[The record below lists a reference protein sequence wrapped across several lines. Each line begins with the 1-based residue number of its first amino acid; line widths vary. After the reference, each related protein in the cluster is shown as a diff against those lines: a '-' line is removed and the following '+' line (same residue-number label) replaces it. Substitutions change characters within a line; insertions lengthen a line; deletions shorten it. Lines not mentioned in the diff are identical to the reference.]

1 MHDLQAA
8 LAVAP
13 GEEWAAFPPDS
24 PAGALCRAAARRL
37 YADEAPRAAAP
48 LDPAAIP
55 NTLSVRAQGLLSTQ
69 QALGQ
74 LLMSISRV
82 PGLNERVVTVSPDVA
97 TSTNLSGWIIK
108 NGVFKPEETARLSL
122 DEQQTFAWREGPR
135 GQHIELGISEMNLF
149 MALGMFGLAEEL
161 SGQCLIPIGTVYDPF
176 ICRGL
181 DSLIYALYSGAKFIF
196 AGTPSGIS
204 LAPEGGA
211 HQSTVTPSLGIE
223 LPNLLAFEPCFAKEM
238 EWMMVEAL
246 RQCCDRKRGRATYFR
261 LTTKQ
266 VDQGLMAEAV
276 ERLGEETLRR
286 QVLAGGY
293 RLVDWRTAAPALP
306 RSRLVHLVCAGAMTP
321 DTMAA
326 AAHLAGQGIPAN
338 VLNLTSAQ
346 LLYEAWRSG
355 GGSTREDD
363 SPFAWLLPPD
373 ERHAPIVT
381 VLDGASHAL
390 AWLGGVYGMR
400 TYPLGVDAFGQSG
413 ARADLYR
420 HYGIDAAS
428 IAAAARHALTRSGIA
443 L

>member
-1 MHDLQAA
+1 
-8 LAVAP
+8 
-13 GEEWAAFPPDS
+13 
-24 PAGALCRAAARRL
+24 
-37 YADEAPRAAAP
+37 
-48 LDPAAIP
+48 
-55 NTLSVRAQGLLSTQ
+55 
-69 QALGQ
+69 
-74 LLMSISRV
+74 
-82 PGLNERVVTVSPDVA
+82 
-97 TSTNLSGWIIK
+97 
-108 NGVFKPEETARLSL
+108 
-122 DEQQTFAWREGPR
+122 
-135 GQHIELGISEMNLF
+135 MNLF

-211 HQSTVTPSLGIE
+211 HQSAVTPSLGIE
-223 LPNLLAFEPCFAKEM
+223 LPNLIAFEPCFAKEM
-238 EWMMVEAL
+238 EWMMIEAL
-246 RQCCDRKRGRATYFR
+246 RQCCDREHGRATYFR

-276 ERLGEETLRR
+276 DRLGEDTLRR
-286 QVLAGGY
+286 QALAGGY
-293 RLVDWRTAAPALP
+293 RLVDWRTAAPSLP
-306 RSRLVHLVCAGAMTP
+306 RSRLVHLVSAGAMTP
-321 DTMAA
+321 DAADAA
-326 AAHLAGQGIPAN
+326 AQLAQQGIPAN

-346 LLYEAWRSG
+346 LLYEAWRGG

-363 SPFAWLLPPD
+363 SPFAWLIPPD

-420 HYGIDAAS
+420 HYDIDAAS
-428 IAAAARHALTRSGIA
+428 IVTAARRALTRSGIA